1 MEYPFRRKPVIPL
14 AERCASP
21 RGKIPPGQPLLE
33 QMGILGPTAARTPS
47 STPRHVAY
55 PGWIADSSGLLRCAS
70 LSDRCVAAVLDALVL
85 LAPAALAAGWASSTW
100 GFDDGSAF
108 NIRAASLVMA
118 ALLAALSC
126 FLYYWLLEAAFGATL
141 GKVLAGIRVANDGH
155 RHALWAAAIRNAL
168 RVLDGVGFYLVGAL
182 VASCTKARQR
192 LGDIAA
198 GTFVA
203 QHDFSLA
210 ARISAVMLWFAVL
223 IVTVWAFPQ
232 VLAAGP
238 GRVAPPR
245 YLPQTVIQLGTTS
258 DSAYLRTA
266 YFTVAFRLG
275 DDRTQPV
282 RAPEAA
288 DPDERNTGPRQPGEG
303 N

>member
-1 MEYPFRRKPVIPL
+1 MEYQFRRKPATLP
-14 AERCASP
+14 E
-21 RGKIPPGQPLLE
+21 QP
-33 QMGILGPTAARTPS
+33 GILGPTAARTRS

-55 PGWIADSSGLLRCAS
+55 RGWIADSTRLMRCAS
-70 LSDRCVAAVLDALVL
+70 LSERCVAAVLDALVL
-85 LAPAALAAGWASSTW
+85 LAASALAVVWASSTW

-118 ALLAALSC
+118 ALLAALSW
-126 FLYYWLLEAAFGATL
+126 FLYFWLLEAAFGATL
-141 GKVLAGIRVANDGH
+141 GKVLAGIRVANDGR

-168 RVLDGVGFYLVGAL
+168 RVLDGIGFYLVGAF
-182 VASCTKARQR
+182 VAGCTKARQR

-210 ARISAVMLWFAVL
+210 ARVSAIVLWFATL
-223 IVTVWAFPQ
+223 IVTVWALPH
-232 VLAAGP
+232 VIAAGA

-245 YLPQTVIQLGTTS
+245 YLSQTVIQLGTTS
-258 DSAYLRTA
+258 NSAYLRTA

-275 DDRTQPV
+275 DERNQQV
-282 RAPEAA
+282 RATEAA
-288 DPDERNTGPRQPGEG
+288 DPDGRKTDLRQPTEG